1 MEALLARRKDD
12 RGFTLIELMVVV
24 LIIGILIA
32 IAIPS
37 FFGAR
42 KSAQDTAA
50 EANLRNAM
58 TAAKVYWA
66 DNGGTYDSFDA
77 DIGFDLEPSLP
88 WDGHGD
94 GVQNEVTVEQAAA
107 GVLELQLISESGATC
122 TALDNDGPLTIACA
136 DPAP

>member
-94 GVQNEVTVEQAAA
+94 GVQEEIVVTAAS
-107 GVLELQLISESGATC
+107 GGTLTLTLMSESGATC
-122 TALDNDGPLTIACA
+122 TAEDADGPLTIACE
-136 DPAP
+136 DPVP